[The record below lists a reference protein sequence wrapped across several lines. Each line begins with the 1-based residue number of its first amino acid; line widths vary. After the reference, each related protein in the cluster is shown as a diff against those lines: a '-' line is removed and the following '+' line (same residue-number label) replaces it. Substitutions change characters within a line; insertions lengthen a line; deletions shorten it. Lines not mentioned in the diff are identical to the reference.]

1 MNKMIW
7 YIFIGVLVLLVI
19 LTIYVYY
26 TIKDNIKEAFQ
37 VIDNMDTSNINLD
50 SLLQLA
56 SNTNIN
62 DVSGIQVDLSNVN
75 VSSVVNQLQSV
86 VSNAPTADSR
96 PITDKQRRCD
106 TLRNSLTSNQQT
118 MEQRGNVGDLMGM
131 QQTTKIMETIQK
143 QLSDLGC

>member
-7 YIFIGVLVLLVI
+7 YIFIGVLVLLVL
-19 LTIYVYY
+19 LTIFVYY
-26 TIKDNIKEAFQ
+26 TTKDKIKEAFQ
-37 VIDNMDTSNINLD
+37 VIDNMDTSNVNLD

-75 VSSVVNQLQSV
+75 VSSVVNQLQAV
-86 VSNAPTADSR
+86 VSNAPTADNR

-118 MEQRGNVGDLMGM
+118 MEQRGNVGDLLGM
-131 QQTTKIMETIQK
+131 QQTSKIMETIQK